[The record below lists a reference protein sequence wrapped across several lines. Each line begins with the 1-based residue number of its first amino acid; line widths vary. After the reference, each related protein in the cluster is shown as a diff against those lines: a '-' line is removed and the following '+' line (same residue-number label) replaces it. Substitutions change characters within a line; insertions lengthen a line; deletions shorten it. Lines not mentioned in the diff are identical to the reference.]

1 MLETVLCRKLA
12 PMPLDKHL
20 RWLEDELD
28 EWAARG
34 YIDEQQARVIRDHYQ
49 QEYSADG
56 QANYFGNLAVVLLAT
71 LLIGGGIVLLVAYNW
86 DSLSRSWRTFF
97 SFAPLVIAQLLYAY
111 VFFRQRGQAVWEESA
126 SGFLQLMLAVCL
138 SLVSQTYHILG
149 SPEDFLIRW
158 LALSVP
164 LLFLFPSAV
173 SGILYWI
180 GLAAWS
186 VQADGSEQAWY
197 WAFALVGILQLLLR
211 CRDALAFTVV
221 AWAFVLSLPVGWF
234 FTLANEQAL
243 YYLWGTS
250 LWLALLVLFGAKR
263 KLSESGF
270 WWRPLLVGG
279 QLGILV
285 LAFLLTF
292 DLGFR
297 AVSWHDALWEAAPK
311 PWWSLLHAG
320 VLAVLLGVWLWQ
332 GGVLRN
338 RLPVWHRLTAFF
350 PLVALGILLL
360 EQGSSRLLPS
370 LLANGFILAVGLQWL
385 AGGIK
390 RESLQLVNLGLL
402 LLLLLILVRF
412 FDSDLSRLFKGILF
426 IASGILFLMANRYLS
441 RRFSGAAA

>member
-1 MLETVLCRKLA
+1 
-12 PMPLDKHL
+12 MPLDKHL

-34 YIDEQQARVIRDHYQ
+34 YIDEQQARVIRDHYEQ
-49 QEYSADG
+49 GYPAVG
-56 QANYFGNLAVVLLAT
+56 QAGYFGNLAVVLLAT

-97 SFAPLVIAQLLYAY
+97 SFAPLVVAQLLYAY
-111 VFFRQRGQAVWEESA
+111 VFFQQRGQAVWEESV

-149 SPEDFLIRW
+149 SLEDFMFLW
-158 LALSVP
+158 LALSIP

-180 GLAAWS
+180 ALSVWA
-186 VQADGSEQAWY
+186 VQADGSGQAWY
-197 WAFALVGILQLLLR
+197 WAFALVGVLQLLFR

-234 FTLANEQAL
+234 FSLANEQSL
-243 YYLWGTS
+243 YYIWGTS

-279 QLGILV
+279 QVGILL
-285 LAFLLTF
+285 LAFFLPF
-292 DLGFR
+292 HLGFSP
-297 AVSWHDALWEAAPK
+297 VSRGVALWEAAPK
-311 PWWSLLHAG
+311 TWGSVLTAG
-320 VLAVLLGVWLWQ
+320 VLAVLLGIWIWQ
-332 GGVLRN
+332 GWTLRN
-338 RLPVWHRLTAFF
+338 RLALWHRLPAFF
-350 PLVALGILLL
+350 PLVGLGILLF
-360 EQGSSRLLPS
+360 EQGASRLLPL
-370 LLANGFILAVGLQWL
+370 LLANGFILAMGLQWL
-385 AGGIK
+385 SEGIK
-390 RESLQLVNLGLL
+390 RESLRLVNVGML

-412 FDSDLSRLFKGILF
+412 FDSDLSRLFKGVLF
-426 IASGILFLMANRYLS
+426 IASGILFLLANRYLS
-441 RRFSGAAA
+441 RRFSQSAA